1 MPGSHYVAGMCLAGP
16 GKPESVF
23 LMSSPVM
30 LANNRGLNT
39 KNLTLLTLYFAGT
52 PDP

>member
-1 MPGSHYVAGMCLAGP
+1 MPRSLYVAGMGLAGP

-30 LANNRGLNT
+30 PANNRGLNA
-39 KNLTLLTLYFAGT
+39 KGLPLLTLHFAGT

>member
-1 MPGSHYVAGMCLAGP
+1 MPGSHYIAGMGLASP
-16 GKPESVF
+16 GKPKSMF

-30 LANNRGLNT
+30 PANNRGLNA
-39 KNLTLLTLYFAGT
+39 KDLHLLTLHFAGT

>member
-1 MPGSHYVAGMCLAGP
+1 MPGSHYDAGMGLAGP

-30 LANNRGLNT
+30 PANNRGLNA
-39 KNLTLLTLYFAGT
+39 KELPLFTLYFAGT